1 MPREGSSGANAGP
14 FSDTDDF
21 GRVRSM
27 AFKRGKTDSGLERS
41 RQRTLSNPNL
51 VHASLNG
58 QNAVHGTNGARPET
72 PKDLPMLPDGIFLS
86 TNLTTTADV
95 PEEIHEFLQGGD
107 TKQEYGYLASER
119 HVVLGLDEVVRLVDV
134 VAEELGQRGLT
145 TPLLFSP
152 HAIDIRPNVVKKLIA
167 AFIATCPHHLAY
179 SSTETRWREEAAFAG
194 PQELAML
201 LRWGLARIVRLE
213 RGVEVRGFLD
223 WESYVL
229 WRQEEQANGYH
240 PTHCARFIH
249 SLENPVRTLFN
260 SLFHLFT
267 RFASN
272 ATSSG
277 LTPIQ
282 LSTYFGPLIFGLGNL
297 SFPFSHVYNAYLKA
311 SHATEHLLLS
321 FIRWQESQTQL
332 KGAMPVRL
340 KDWIR
345 GYPSM
350 ISDLH
355 HTEVP
360 RRGAKLVRLASI
372 RRNVRLYSPDL
383 VKHAASWS
391 TTKGDLQSSKEWSRI
406 APSFLKLQPRYSD
419 TYRKYLNIPSTF
431 HPDLGPGFNTVSL
444 SRTPDEERKE
454 TGILGLEVTQE
465 DDRFQSLTDMRWGTF
480 ENFGFSDTD
489 KGKLAFDLTESAR
502 KSRAEKRETLS
513 WNDFSS
519 AGFTRTDEPLSV
531 TLQFS
536 TPVASTINSWA
547 SQSAE
552 IHRKLKKAQKALPP
566 FGWDTTPVLGRE
578 EMVEE
583 GFIEVFASLVY
594 GSGWMDRAEVTF
606 RECNWALVEFK
617 AMPTQRP
624 AVPPSG
630 DPRTSSILFL
640 FEEFVPLEY
649 RNQLA
654 APKKK
659 GIFAPANLVA
669 SLNPK
674 SKQWKP
680 AQTLNGKPYV
690 VGNTPTIPKNVASRE
705 ADFEHMLKSSNAT
718 TKVSLTRG
726 VSTREHPVPTP
737 LTTHAPLPDTDIPPV
752 PPLPAHSPVKTKNRF
767 KIKSRKSGIQPAEYD
782 EMDFET
788 REASDS
794 DSLGESP
801 LSKPNGNARRSKR
814 LSNDDGWIDILV
826 ADPGKRRIAG
836 QDAEPS
842 SGRRRGMGANR
853 SDPELARVEM
863 EQVLAG
869 VPPPEVED
877 TLVTPTQAHN
887 FGNQTYVDDNLPDPE
902 PYPYTNN
909 LTGRRSMESDDYTAE
924 GPIVRVQS
932 PSTIASRHEQR
943 WPSHQRESVDS
954 RDFEPMPQTLSQEV
968 EIPSFIASERNY
980 SHELIPPQP
989 TSATLPPSPSR
1000 DQNKLPEQPG
1010 PSATSTP
1017 GKVANVSTLIDMFQ
1031 QKAAPLPSKLPVRT
1045 ASLENPKTSAPSAT
1059 SSATP
1064 SATSSASPPGPPSA
1078 PSPEPTSVPPRT
1090 GSSSPVPDVTPAP
1103 LDLPAGRIS
1112 PGRYIHGAPL
1122 HNVMEEEEED

>member
-1 MPREGSSGANAGP
+1 MSKLFSRTRSATTMPREGSSGANAGA

-21 GRVRSM
+21 GRVRNM

-51 VHASLNG
+51 VQASLNG
-58 QNAVHGTNGARPET
+58 QNAVHSTYGPRAET

-86 TNLTTTADV
+86 TNLTTTTDV
-95 PEEIHEFLQGGD
+95 PEEVHELLQGAD
-107 TKQEYGYLASER
+107 TKQEYGYIASER

-145 TPLLFSP
+145 TALLFSP
-152 HAIDIRPNVVKKLIA
+152 LAIDVRPNVIKKLIM
-167 AFIATCPHHLAY
+167 AFIATCPHHLAL
-179 SSTETRWREEAAFAG
+179 STSETRWREEAAFAG
-194 PQELAML
+194 PHELAML

-240 PTHCARFIH
+240 PAHCARFVH
-249 SLENPVRTLFN
+249 SLDNPVRTLFN
-260 SLFHLFT
+260 SLFHLLT
-267 RFASN
+267 RFTSN

-282 LSTYFGPLIFGLGNL
+282 LASYFGPLIFGLGNL
-297 SFPFSHVYNAYLKA
+297 SLPFSHVYGAYLKA

-350 ISDLH
+350 IPELAR
-355 HTEVP
+355 TEAP

-383 VKHAASWS
+383 VKNASSWG

-419 TYRKYLNIPSTF
+419 TFRKYLNVPPTF
-431 HPDLGPGFNTVSL
+431 HPDLGPGFNIVDISK
-444 SRTPDEERKE
+444 TPDEDKE
-454 TGILGLEVTQE
+454 PSLLGLEGTQE
-465 DDRFQSLTDMRWGTF
+465 DDRFRSLTDMRWGTF

-547 SQSAE
+547 VQSAE
-552 IHRKLKKAQKALPP
+552 IHRKLKKAQKSLPP

-583 GFIEVFASLVY
+583 GFIEVFTSLVY

-606 RECNWALVEFK
+606 RECNWAMVEFK

-680 AQTLNGKPYV
+680 APTLNGKPYV
-690 VGNTPTIPKNVASRE
+690 VGNTPSIPKNVASRE

-726 VSTREHPVPTP
+726 VSTREHPMPTP
-737 LTTHAPLPDTDIPPV
+737 LTTHAPLPDTSDIPPV
-752 PPLPAHSPVKTKNRF
+752 PPLPAQSPVKTKSRF
-767 KIKSRKSGIQPAEYD
+767 KLKSRKSGIQPAEYD

-794 DSLGESP
+794 DSLSESP
-801 LSKPNGNARRSKR
+801 LTKSNGNARRSKR
-814 LSNDDGWIDILV
+814 LSNEDGWIDILV
-826 ADPGKRRIAG
+826 AEPSRRRIPG

-842 SGRRRGMGANR
+842 SGKRRGIVGTNM
-853 SDPELARVEM
+853 SDPELAREEM
-863 EQVLAG
+863 ERVLAG
-869 VPPPEVED
+869 VPPPGVED
-877 TLVTPTQAHN
+877 TLPTPTQASN
-887 FGNQTYVDDNLPDPE
+887 FRNQAYVEEPLPEPE
-902 PYPYTNN
+902 PYPYAND
-909 LTGRRSMESDDYTAE
+909 LPGRRSIESDDYTAE

-954 RDFEPMPQTLSQEV
+954 HDFEPMPQTLSQEV
-968 EIPSFIASERNY
+968 EIPSFIDSERSY
-980 SHELIPPQP
+980 SNELIPPQP

-1000 DQNKLPEQPG
+1000 DQNRLPEQ
-1010 PSATSTP
+1010 SAHPIP
-1017 GKVANVSTLIDMFQ
+1017 GKAANVSTLIDMFQ
-1031 QKAAPLPSKLPVRT
+1031 QKAAPVPSKLPVRT
-1045 ASLENPKTSAPSAT
+1045 ASLENPKTSTSPAPPPEPVSVSPQAT
-1059 SSATP
+1059 SSSPTP
-1064 SATSSASPPGPPSA
+1064 
-1078 PSPEPTSVPPRT
+1078 
-1090 GSSSPVPDVTPAP
+1090 DITPAP